1 MRWARIGAAFR
12 RSVIPLLAGI
22 VLLLALDRRRGA
34 YAILAFALVV
44 FFVGILS
51 PRSAQAFDRFVA
63 RTADVAAR
71 CVSFALSW
79 VAWALTVLP
88 TWAWSRLFGS
98 EPLRSPWV
106 DSNSN
111 WLLSSAAQRRAPNG
125 RVLRAT
131 RSSVMESP
139 ARKGKFGDAPSKAVA
154 VMLVIAM
161 ATLVVAILSPGLLD
175 LDRFAGGSGGQAA
188 GTSKAPIRAVKLDA
202 AAFDGLAVD
211 TYTHEHEPWAPAL
224 FGELSQ
230 LPYRPDPFLG
240 LFLGDFVGDYVN
252 VKDGHRVSYS
262 PKKPTITVWFFGG
275 STMFG
280 VGQRDDHTIPSVVAR
295 LARQDGIRI
304 KAMNFGYSG
313 FVNWQETQLFDQL
326 LTSSAE
332 PPDLAVFYDGV
343 NDRGLGTFRVDLGI
357 DDPDVIARLPSNDA
371 ERSQMKEAHGAGKPM
386 AWGPEREAL
395 EIKLA
400 STQYRRGADLARLSG
415 KSYGVPVVHFW
426 QPQPFAKEPNPA
438 DDELW
443 KRLDFNPQWIANS
456 RAAYDKTREVSGVNP
471 VDLTHIFDAVKKP
484 IFFDSSH
491 TNELG
496 ASIVATKIYE
506 NLRPTIKALDG

>member
-1 MRWARIGAAFR
+1 MIRTRVGAASR
-12 RSVIPLLAGI
+12 RIVVPLLAGI
-22 VLLLALDRRRGA
+22 ALLALDRRRGA
-34 YAILAFALVV
+34 YAIMAFSLLVLI
-44 FFVGILS
+44 VGILS
-51 PRSAQAFDRFVA
+51 PRTAEAFDRFVA
-63 RTADVAAR
+63 RAADIVAR
-71 CVSFALSW
+71 CVSFAISW

-88 TWAWSRLFGS
+88 SWAWSRLFRS
-98 EPLRSPWV
+98 EPLRSRWV
-106 DSNSN
+106 DNDSN
-111 WLLSSAAQRRAPNG
+111 WLLASSTQRRAPNG
-125 RVLRAT
+125 QVMRAT
-131 RSSVMESP
+131 RSSVAESP
-139 ARKGKFGDAPSKAVA
+139 SRRSSDGKGVSIAVA
-154 VMLVIAM
+154 MVVVIAL
-161 ATLVVAILSPGLLD
+161 AGLTVAIFSPGLLN
-175 LDRFAGGSGGQAA
+175 LDRVTSGSGGQAA
-188 GTSKAPIRAVKLDA
+188 GTSKAPTRAIRLDA

-211 TYTHEHEPWAPAL
+211 NYTHEHEPWAPAL

-230 LPYRPDPFLG
+230 LQYRPDPFLG
-240 LFLGDFVGDYVN
+240 LFLRDFVGEHVN

-262 PKKPTITVWFFGG
+262 PKKSTITVWFFGG

-295 LARQDGIRI
+295 LARQNGIRI

-326 LTSSAE
+326 LTSGID

-371 ERSQMKEAHGAGKPM
+371 ERSQMEEAHGSGKPM

-395 EIKLA
+395 EVKLA
-400 STQYRRGADLARLSG
+400 STQYRRGADLARRTG
-415 KSYGVPVVHFW
+415 RSYGVPVVHIW

-443 KRLDFNPQWIANS
+443 KRLDFNPQWIGGS
-456 RAAYDKTREVSGVNP
+456 RATYDKIREDSGVNP
-471 VDLTHIFDAVKKP
+471 VDLTHVFDDVRQP

-496 ASIVATKIYE
+496 AKIVATNIYE
-506 NLRPTIKALDG
+506 SLRPTLKSLSG